1 MAVKNESLVPLFEE
15 VKVLLSRHADRFTS
29 RRDEPGYYDLWSE
42 KRVEVAGRER
52 DEVFFAGLIIQKSYV
67 GFYFMPVYT
76 DGDLAAVFGAELL
89 ALRKGKSCFHIRAL
103 TPALEE
109 QVRAALAAGL
119 HLYEE
124 RGWV

>member
-1 MAVKNESLVPLFEE
+1 MAVKNEKLVPLFDS
-15 VKVLLSRHADRFTS
+15 VKRLLAPYAAGLVT

-42 KRVEVAGRER
+42 KEVEVAGRTR
-52 DEVFFAGLIIQKSYV
+52 PEVFFAGLIIQKSYV

-76 DGDLAAVFGAELL
+76 DDDLSAVFGADLL
-89 ALRKGKSCFHIRAL
+89 SLKKGKSCFHIKAL

-109 QVRAALAAGL
+109 QIEAALAAGYR
-119 HLYEE
+119 LYED